1 MVKSSFPGLV
11 RVFYT
16 PVHVRIWRTWWS
28 ACITTWLGLSIFL
41 PQYPIRSCHDNGCW
55 KDRKTKTKSPS
66 VPTQTQTCLL
76 DIEGP
81 NESKLKR
88 DLCLRSKL
96 YKTQLCK
103 WLNIQSLLCSVKATH
118 WLNNRLP
125 PIQHLNRPLN
135 FLISKQKNITMDF
148 QRHRLS

>member
-16 PVHVRIWRTWWS
+16 PVHVRIWRTRWS

-55 KDRKTKTKSPS
+55 KNMVILTYRVS
-66 VPTQTQTCLL
+66 VDIKGSCAIFFKKKPVTTHTHTCLL
-76 DIEGP
+76 DFERP

-135 FLISKQKNITMDF
+135 L
-148 QRHRLS
+148 L